1 MRILKISQRITER
14 NSIALEKYL
23 LEVSKI
29 GTISAE
35 KEVQLIKSYRSGDKK
50 ALEKLVKA
58 NLRFVI
64 SVAKTYQHQ
73 GLGLEDLISEGNI
86 GLIKALE
93 RYDETKGFKLISY
106 AVWWI
111 RQAILLA
118 LAENARMIRMP
129 LNKLRKCIGIKKDI
143 ERFVQENLRE
153 PEYHEIEDLLPAK
166 LREEEFMSGLN
177 FKHVSLNEPLN
188 FNSQDSEIT
197 YEHLLKTDES
207 NKADFGINQKSKLN
221 LLNSVINKLNERE
234 QTILKASFGI
244 GFGCPM
250 NLEDIGEL
258 CGLTRERV
266 RQLREKALQRLR
278 SQNNL
283 EILSQCI

>member
-1 MRILKISQRITER
+1 MRILKINQRITER

-23 LEVSKI
+23 LEVSKF
-29 GTISAE
+29 GTISAD
-35 KEVQLIKSYRSGDKK
+35 KEVQLIYAYRSGDKK
-50 ALEKLVKA
+50 ALEKLIKA

-64 SVAKTYQHQ
+64 SVAKTYQSQ
-73 GLGLEDLISEGNI
+73 GLGLEDLINEGNI

-93 RYDETKGFKLISY
+93 RYDETKGFKFISY

-111 RQAILLA
+111 RQSILLA
-118 LAENARMIRMP
+118 LAENARLVRLP
-129 LNKLRKCIGIKKDI
+129 QNKLSKCLAVKKDI
-143 ERFVQENLRE
+143 ERFVQENYRE
-153 PEYHEIEDLLPAK
+153 PEYHEIEDLLPIK
-166 LREEEFMSGLN
+166 LREEEFLSGQN
-177 FKHVSLNEPLN
+177 FKHISLHEPLN
-188 FNSQDSEIT
+188 FNSEDSDIT
-197 YEHLLKTDES
+197 YENILKTDES
-207 NKADFGINQKSKLN
+207 NKADFRINQKSKLN
-221 LLNSVINKLNERE
+221 LLNSVINKLNQRE

-278 SQNNL
+278 SENNL
-283 EILSQCI
+283 ELLSQCV

>member
-1 MRILKISQRITER
+1 MRILKINQRITER
-14 NSIALEKYL
+14 NSVALEKYL
-23 LEVSKI
+23 LEVSRI
-29 GTISAE
+29 GAISAE

-64 SVAKTYQHQ
+64 SVAKAYQFQ
-73 GLGLEDLISEGNI
+73 GLGLEDLINEGNI
-86 GLIKALE
+86 GLLKALE
-93 RYDETKGFKLISY
+93 RFDETKGFKFISY

-111 RQAILLA
+111 RQSILQA
-118 LAENARMIRMP
+118 LTEHARLVRMP
-129 LNKLRKCIGIKKDI
+129 QNKLSKCISIKKDI
-143 ERFVQENLRE
+143 ERFVQENYRE

-177 FKHVSLNEPLN
+177 FKHISLNESLN
-188 FNSQDSEIT
+188 FNAQDSEIT
-197 YEHLLKTDES
+197 YEHILKTDES
-207 NKADFGINQKSKLN
+207 NKADFSINQKSKLN
-221 LLNSVINKLNERE
+221 LLNSVINKLNQRE

-244 GFGCPM
+244 GFGYPM
-250 NLEDIGEL
+250 NLEEIGEL

-283 EILSQCI
+283 ELLRQCV